1 MKRQIRKNFAW
12 NMIGAGL
19 TSFLSP
25 LFLLI
30 VSRELGLRDAGYFAL
45 AFTTGV
51 LLSNIGLFN
60 VRSYQITDIHK
71 NHSDAVYMNA
81 RIATTTFM
89 VLALILYSLTK
100 ISAPEQCAVILLLG
114 LWRVPDVLA
123 DVMHGTMQMNGRL
136 DLAGKSLLIKSVLC
150 TMVFGATVLWAQNLI
165 LACILLV
172 VVNVLVFIF
181 YDIYNYRAFCP
192 DHRPVFNREAQ
203 DLIRSCLPLF
213 LISLFYAYL
222 INAPKYTID
231 LVSTPEIQTIYSII
245 VLPAFVIWVI
255 FLLILNPMLPGLAE
269 MYFAH
274 QTEAFNRQVRR
285 LLLVIIASC
294 AVYLVFMY
302 SVGIRIFSAAYDVP
316 LMSYRWEF
324 LLAGIG
330 SGFLCIATVFSYLL
344 ILIRQKYVLLFAYIG
359 VTVLSAVSSVYFV
372 EKSALFGATVS
383 YLITTGLL
391 MLAMT
396 TIFWIVDQ
404 NRKEE
409 EGYEPDGDV
418 ASVPLPFV

>member
-1 MKRQIRKNFAW
+1 
-12 NMIGAGL
+12 MIGAGL

-30 VSRELGLRDAGYFAL
+30 VSRELGLRDAGYFSL

-71 NHSDAVYMNA
+71 NHSDAVYLNA

-89 VLALILYSLTK
+89 VLTLILYSLTK

-123 DVMHGTMQMNGRL
+123 DVMHGTLQMNGRL
-136 DLAGKSLLIKSVLC
+136 DLAGKSLLLKSVLC
-150 TMVFGATVLWAQNLI
+150 TLVFGATVIWAQNLI
-165 LACILLV
+165 LACVLLV
-172 VVNVLVFIF
+172 VVNMLVFVF
-181 YDIYNYRAFCP
+181 YDIHNYRTFCP
-192 DHRPVFNREAQ
+192 DHRTALNRESQ

-245 VLPAFVIWVI
+245 VLPAFVIWVV

-269 MYFAH
+269 HYFAH
-274 QTEAFNRQVRR
+274 QTAAFNRKVRS
-285 LLLVIIASC
+285 LLLAIVASC
-294 AVYLVFMY
+294 MVYLLFMY
-302 SVGIRIFSAAYDVP
+302 GVGIRIFSAAYDVQ
-316 LMSYRWEF
+316 LISYRWEF

-330 SGFLCIATVFSYLL
+330 SGFLCIATVYSYLL

-359 VTVLSAVSSVYFV
+359 VTILSAASSVYFV
-372 EKSALFGATVS
+372 KKEAIFGATLS

-409 EGYEPDGDV
+409 EGYEQEKETV
-418 ASVPLPFV
+418 SLPLPFV